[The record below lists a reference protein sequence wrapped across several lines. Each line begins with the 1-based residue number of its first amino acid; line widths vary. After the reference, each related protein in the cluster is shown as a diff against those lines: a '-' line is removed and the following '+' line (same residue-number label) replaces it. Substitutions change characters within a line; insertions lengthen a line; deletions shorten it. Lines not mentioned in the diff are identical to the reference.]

1 MEEKTIYVS
10 IIEDDDQIRESLA
23 ILLAGSPGFSCA
35 SHYGSCEAALTSI
48 EEDAPDVILMD
59 INLPGMTGIEGIQ
72 PVRQLLPETEII
84 MLTISEDDKDVF
96 DSLCAGACGYLK
108 KNTSPGRLIE
118 AIREAV
124 AGGAPMSM
132 EIARRVVNSF
142 KPESRPNE
150 PLTTRERE
158 VLQKMCDGLG
168 YKAIAEELYVDIN
181 TIKFHIRNIYRKLEV
196 NSKGEAIAKAIRER
210 LT

>member
-1 MEEKTIYVS
+1 MEDKVIEVS
-10 IIEDDDQIRESLA
+10 IIEDDDEIRESLA
-23 ILLAGSPGFSCA
+23 ILLAASHGFSCV
-35 SHYGSCEAALTSI
+35 SHYNSCEAALTAI
-48 EEDAPDVILMD
+48 EQDAPDVILLD

-72 PVRQLLPETEII
+72 PIRQILPDTEII

-108 KNTSPGRLIE
+108 KNTPPGRLIE

-132 EIARRVVNSF
+132 EIARLVVTSF
-142 KPESRPNE
+142 KPDSRPKE
-150 PLTTRERE
+150 PLTARERE
-158 VLQKMCDGLG
+158 VLQKMCDGMG
-168 YKAIAEELYVDIN
+168 YKMIAEELFVDIN
-181 TIKFHIRNIYRKLEV
+181 TVKFHIRNIYRKLEV

-210 LT
+210 LA

>member
-1 MEEKTIYVS
+1 MENKLIDVS
-10 IIEDDDQIRESLA
+10 IIEDDEEIRESLA
-23 ILLAGSPGFSCA
+23 ILLAGSTGFSCV
-35 SHYGSCEAALTSI
+35 SHYGSCEAALDSI

-72 PVRQLLPETEII
+72 PIRQILPDTEII
-84 MLTISEDDKDVF
+84 MLTISENDKDVF

-108 KNTSPGRLIE
+108 KNTPPGRLIE
-118 AIREAV
+118 AIQEAV

-132 EIARRVVNSF
+132 EIARMVVNSF
-142 KPESRPNE
+142 KPDSRPKE
-150 PLTTRERE
+150 PLTMRERE

-168 YKAIAEELYVDIN
+168 YKMIAEELFVDIN

-196 NSKGEAIAKAIRER
+196 NSKGEAIARALRER